1 MTSVSDEDGM
11 DTSLDIDPKLEA
23 RIRDL
28 AERQQR
34 SPDSIMTEAIEQYV
48 TREEARMSFDEEEE
62 ASWRDYQETGLHI
75 TGDELSAWL
84 KTWGTD
90 AEADPPPCHK

>member
-1 MTSVSDEDGM
+1 M

-23 RIRDL
+23 RIREL

-34 SPDSIMTEAIEQYV
+34 SPGSVMTEAIEQYV
-48 TREEARMSFDEEEE
+48 AREEARVSFDEEEE
-62 ASWRDYQETGLHI
+62 ASWRDYQKTGLHI

-84 KTWGTD
+84 DTWGTD
-90 AEADPPPCHK
+90 PEKEPPACHT

>member
-1 MTSVSDEDGM
+1 M
-11 DTSLDIDPKLEA
+11 DTALDIDPKLEA

-34 SPDSIMTEAIEQYV
+34 SADSVMVEAIEQYV
-48 TREEARMSFDEEEE
+48 AREEARVSFHQE
-62 ASWRDYQETGLHI
+62 ALESWKEFEETGLHL
-75 TGDELSAWL
+75 TLDEVSAWL

-90 AEADPPPCHK
+90 AETDPPPCHR

>member
-1 MTSVSDEDGM
+1 M

-23 RIRDL
+23 RIREL

-34 SPDSIMTEAIEQYV
+34 SPGSVMTEAIEQYV
-48 TREEARMSFDEEEE
+48 AREEARVSFDEEEE
-62 ASWRDYQETGLHI
+62 ASWQDYQKTGLHL
-75 TGDELSAWL
+75 TLDELNVWL

-90 AEADPPPCHK
+90 AEGDPPPCHT